1 MDKVDAEQQGC
12 ASASV
17 KGKVTE
23 GESDGK
29 RRDRFGC
36 VIMSKSKSHSLCFA
50 DEVPGANRGPLV
62 FTVNVES
69 FKDHNRVSNYTYSK
83 DSQRVNGNVEPSN
96 VPVCSRT
103 SLTDSESKPL
113 NIKFY
118 ICS

>member
-1 MDKVDAEQQGC
+1 MDKVDVEQQGC

-23 GESDGK
+23 GESDGI

-50 DEVPGANRGPLV
+50 DEVPGANRESLV

-69 FKDHNRVSNYTYSK
+69 FKKHNGAFNHTAGGSVAFMTRRATECFPNHG
-83 DSQRVNGNVEPSN
+83 DS
-96 VPVCSRT
+96 
-103 SLTDSESKPL
+103 L
-113 NIKFY
+113 
-118 ICS
+118 